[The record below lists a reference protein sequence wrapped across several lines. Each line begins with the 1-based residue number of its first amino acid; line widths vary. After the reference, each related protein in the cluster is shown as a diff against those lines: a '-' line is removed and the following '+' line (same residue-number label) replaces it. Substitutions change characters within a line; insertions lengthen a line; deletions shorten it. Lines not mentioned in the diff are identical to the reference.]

1 MILSNGTTLH
11 RKSKILIGLTIL
23 LSVIN
28 LQAAD
33 TSVDPPKILNFAN
46 YLFATQDYLRAAIE
60 YERYL
65 YLSETEN
72 DTILFKIGLCH
83 QLRERYDYASQ
94 AFLKIMSLAGSELIT
109 SARLAYLY
117 NQYKLENWV
126 AIQQFDSQTD
136 AEYYFQYLAHLH
148 RDSTIFNPTILNSIT
163 DDSLRQLMAEIEA
176 RRQKLQ
182 RKSPLLAS
190 FLSAV
195 VPGLGK
201 VYIKRPGD
209 ALFSFGMTGFAGLV
223 SWQAFK
229 ADLLITGIVC
239 SGMTL
244 SFYFG
249 TIYGSYIGTQLY
261 NRSQHENLV
270 ERLEDLNP
278 VKKNPY
284 WTPWIRK

>member
-1 MILSNGTTLH
+1 VTRS
-11 RKSKILIGLTIL
+11 SATIL
-23 LSVIN
+23 KRKNKTLIIVAIFLAALN
-28 LQAAD
+28 LPAAD
-33 TSVDPPKILNFAN
+33 TSIDPPKILSFAN
-46 YLFATQDYLRAAIE
+46 HLFATQDYLRAAIE

-65 YLSETEN
+65 YLSDTEN

-83 QLRERYDYASQ
+83 QLRERYDYAVQ
-94 AFLKIMSLAGSELIT
+94 AFMKIMNSDKSELTT

-117 NQYKLENWV
+117 NQSKLENWG
-126 AIQQFDSQTD
+126 AIQQFDSRTD

-148 RDSTIFNPTILNSIT
+148 QDSTIFNPAILNSIT
-163 DDSLRQLMAEIEA
+163 DDSLRELIADTEA
-176 RRQKLQ
+176 QRQKLQ

-223 SWQAFK
+223 SWQALK
-229 ADLLITGIVC
+229 ADLLITGIAC
-239 SGMTL
+239 SGITL
-244 SFYFG
+244 SFYLG
-249 TIYGSYIGTQLY
+249 TIYGSYIGTQLH

-284 WTPWIRK
+284 WTAWIRK

>member
-1 MILSNGTTLH
+1 MTPWNVTTLY
-11 RKSKILIGLTIL
+11 RNSKILIVLTIL
-23 LSVIN
+23 SAVIN

-33 TSVDPPKILNFAN
+33 ISTDSAKILSFAN
-46 YLFATQDYLRAAIE
+46 HLFATEDYLRAAIE

-65 YLSETEN
+65 FLTGTGN

-94 AFLKIMSLAGSELIT
+94 AFLKITNLPGSELIS

-117 NQYKLENWV
+117 NQYKLENWA
-126 AIQQFDSQTD
+126 AIRQFGSRTD
-136 AEYYFQYLAHLH
+136 PEHYFQYLAHLH
-148 RDSTIFNPTILNSIT
+148 QDSSAFPSATLQSIG
-163 DDSLRQLMAEIEA
+163 DDSLRQLITETEA

-182 RKSPLLAS
+182 QKSPLLAS
-190 FLSAV
+190 FLSSI

-201 VYIKRPGD
+201 VYIQRPGD
-209 ALFSFGMTGFAGLV
+209 ALFAFGMTGFAGIV

-229 ADLLITGIVC
+229 ADLLITGVVC

-244 SFYFG
+244 SFYLG

-261 NRSQHENLV
+261 NHTQYEKLI
-270 ERLEDLNP
+270 EQLEDLNP
-278 VKKNPY
+278 IEKNPY
-284 WTPWIRK
+284 WTAWLKK